1 MGDHSACNGGRVA
14 ELLTYLENDQLG
26 QRYDRM
32 AYREEIEYPSHVYIA
47 SRRAKKFHASRDCL
61 GLRKTKSASEENPQQ
76 ALMDGKEPCELCLP
90 RAWICTDP

>member
-26 QRYDRM
+26 QRYDLM

-47 SRRAKKFHASRDCL
+47 SSRAKKFHASRDCL
-61 GLRKTKSASEENPQQ
+61 GLRKIKWSAYEKTLS
-76 ALMDGKEPCELCLP
+76 KH
-90 RAWICTDP
+90 